1 MKKFLALILAAAM
14 LLSCALAETAEEPVD
29 EAAVQNGVYNI
40 TNATGATV
48 ADVILTDNVTGS
60 SIAYSREGGL
70 KDGESMNIGFSIPA
84 GEDGKHRLT
93 LQYTVKTSENTYTVY
108 SFTTLS
114 IEEVGITLLA
124 ADAITGATPIAFTG
138 ATETQDGY
146 YVLRNATGATV
157 ADVILT
163 DNVTGSSIA
172 FSIEGGL
179 KDGESMGIGFSIPA
193 GEDGKHRLTLQ
204 YTVETG
210 ENTYTVYSFTT
221 LSIEE
226 ATLELLSPDAI
237 TGATP
242 FRFVMDQQ

>member
-14 LLSCALAETAEEPVD
+14 LLSCAMAETAEEPVD
-29 EAAVQNGVYNI
+29 EVAVQNGVYNI
-40 TNATGATV
+40 TNAIGATV

-60 SIAYSREGGL
+60 SMAYSREGGL
-70 KDGESMNIGFSIPA
+70 KDGESMN
-84 GEDGKHRLT
+84 
-93 LQYTVKTSENTYTVY
+93 
-108 SFTTLS
+108 
-114 IEEVGITLLA
+114 
-124 ADAITGATPIAFTG
+124 
-138 ATETQDGY
+138 
-146 YVLRNATGATV
+146 
-157 ADVILT
+157 
-163 DNVTGSSIA
+163 
-172 FSIEGGL
+172 
-179 KDGESMGIGFSIPA
+179 IGFSIPA

>member
-14 LLSCALAETAEEPVD
+14 LLSCAMAETAEEPVD

-48 ADVILTDNVTGS
+48 ADVILTDNVTGA

-70 KDGESMNIGFSIPA
+70 KDGESMDIGFSIPA
-84 GEDGKHRLT
+84 SEDG
-93 LQYTVKTSENTYTVY
+93 E
-108 SFTTLS
+108 
-114 IEEVGITLLA
+114 
-124 ADAITGATPIAFTG
+124 
-138 ATETQDGY
+138 
-146 YVLRNATGATV
+146 
-157 ADVILT
+157 
-163 DNVTGSSIA
+163 
-172 FSIEGGL
+172 
-179 KDGESMGIGFSIPA
+179 
-193 GEDGKHRLTLQ
+193 HRLTLQ

>member
-1 MKKFLALILAAAM
+1 M

-70 KDGESMNIGFSIPA
+70 KDGESMDIGFSIPV
-84 GEDGKHRLT
+84 GEDG
-93 LQYTVKTSENTYTVY
+93 E
-108 SFTTLS
+108 
-114 IEEVGITLLA
+114 
-124 ADAITGATPIAFTG
+124 
-138 ATETQDGY
+138 
-146 YVLRNATGATV
+146 
-157 ADVILT
+157 
-163 DNVTGSSIA
+163 
-172 FSIEGGL
+172 
-179 KDGESMGIGFSIPA
+179 
-193 GEDGKHRLTLQ
+193 HRLTLQ

-226 ATLELLSPDAI
+226 VTLELLSPDAI

-242 FRFVMDQQ
+242 FRFVLDQQ